1 MERVL
6 FSPVGDTDPVRGCCD
21 GACLHIVRHYRPT
34 RVILFYTQEME
45 EKERHDHRY
54 TRAIERI
61 APDCTIENIFSGIR
75 DAHLY
80 ESFGQILPQEV
91 QKALTRGKKI
101 ELLLNLSSGTPQI
114 KTVLAMLA
122 ADLPR
127 TRGIQV
133 ASPLGRSNRA
143 NEATQDEEDVEAM
156 LENNLDDEPGA
167 KNRCEEPPLWLFRYY
182 AEKNR
187 IIALVRSYEYRGA
200 LLLAEKNARVPKEA
214 LRLLRHAAMRTAL
227 LTEDARKILSEY
239 RGQPLF
245 YFRGKRERVIEY
257 FLLMQIEQKN
267 GRLSNLMMRI
277 VPFLYEFLRDYVDE
291 GASRPLSAL
300 CEKKGYGGLSLSRR
314 RLEQQEPAF
323 LSFLDGQLPKPYRDS
338 DLSFLL
344 LYWYC
349 EYMERAGLARDP
361 ACHGKLMAQIRKVK
375 NATKLRNDVA
385 HEITD
390 MTEERF
396 SRKLNMDSQQMMK
409 VFFHMIRLFY
419 GERADEMRWIYD
431 SLNKWLEKALEV
443 RA

>member
-1 MERVL
+1 MERIL

-21 GACLHIVRHYRPT
+21 GACLHIVRHYKPV

-45 EKERHDHRY
+45 EKEMHDHRY
-54 TRAIERI
+54 TRAIKRL
-61 APDCTIENIFSGIR
+61 APDCAIENVFSGIR

-80 ESFGQILPQEV
+80 ESFGQVLPQEV
-91 QKALTRGKKI
+91 QKALTRYGKI

-127 TRGIQV
+127 TRGVQV

-143 NEATQDEEDVEAM
+143 NEATQDKEDVEAL

-187 IIALVRSYEYRGA
+187 ILALAHAYEYRGA
-200 LLLAEKNARVPKEA
+200 LLLAEKNARVPKDA
-214 LRLLRHAAMRTAL
+214 LRLLRHAANRAAL
-227 LTEDARKILSEY
+227 LTEKARKALAEY
-239 RGQPLF
+239 QGRPLF
-245 YFRGKRERVIEY
+245 LFRGGQERVIEY

-277 VPFLYEFLRDYVDE
+277 VPFLYELLRGYVDR
-291 GASRPLSAL
+291 SPRPLRAL
-300 CEKKGYGGLSLSRR
+300 CLKKGHGGLCLQRS
-314 RLEQQEPAF
+314 RLEQDEPDF
-323 LSFLDGQLPKPYRDS
+323 LALLDRRLPKPYRDS

-349 EYMERAGLARDP
+349 EYMETEGLASDSEL
-361 ACHGKLMAQIRKVK
+361 HGKLLEEIRKVK
-375 NATKLRNDVA
+375 NATRLRNDVA

-390 MTEERF
+390 VTEERF
-396 SRKLNMDSQQMMK
+396 SKMLNMGSQQMMK
-409 VFFHMIRLFY
+409 VFFQMLCLLY
-419 GERADEMRWIYD
+419 GEKAGEIRWIYD
-431 SLNKWLEKALEV
+431 SLNIWLERALDMHE
-443 RA
+443 